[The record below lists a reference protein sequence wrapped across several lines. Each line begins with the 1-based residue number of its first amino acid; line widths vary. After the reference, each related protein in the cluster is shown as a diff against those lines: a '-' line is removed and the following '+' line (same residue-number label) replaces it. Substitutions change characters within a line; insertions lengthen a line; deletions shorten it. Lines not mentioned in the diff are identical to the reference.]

1 MARKELVA
9 VAVVVVV
16 VVVLAFAAGAQ
27 APVSYANDV
36 EPVFVKACAECHGGD
51 SPKKGLDLSMGKGY
65 ARLVDIKSQ
74 EIPAMVLVKAGE
86 PAGSYLWLKLTHT
99 ATEGKGMPRTLFSS
113 KKLPHAELDLVQ
125 NWIIQ
130 GAKP

>member
-9 VAVVVVV
+9 VAVVLAA
-16 VVVLAFAAGAQ
+16 VLALAVRGQ
-27 APVSYANDV
+27 TPTSYAKDV
-36 EPVFVKACAECHGGD
+36 EPIFVKACSECHGGD
-51 SPKKGLDLSMGKGY
+51 NPKKGLDLSKGTGY
-65 ARLVDIKSQ
+65 ARLVGVKSQ
-74 EIPAMVLVKAGE
+74 EVPGMALIKAGE

-113 KKLPHAELDLVQ
+113 KKLPQAELDLVQ

-130 GAKP
+130 GANP

>member
-9 VAVVVVV
+9 VAVAL
-16 VVVLAFAAGAQ
+16 VVVLAVAVRAQ
-27 APVSYANDV
+27 APVSYAKDV
-36 EPVFVKACAECHGGD
+36 EPIFVKACTDCHGGD
-51 SPKKGLDLSMGKGY
+51 NPKKGFDLSKGQGY
-65 ARLVDIKSQ
+65 ARMVDIKSQ
-74 EIPAMVLVKAGE
+74 EVPAMALVKAGE
-86 PAGSYLWLKLTHT
+86 PAASYLWLKLTHT

-113 KKLPHAELDLVQ
+113 KKLPQAELDLVQ